1 MRERERKFERDT
13 FWSWIGQHLD
23 LFTSSPSIAW
33 WPKTGLCRNFCQFQS
48 NFNFLTFN
56 NTLKYFSQ
64 PKKASYKC
72 KPFTDSFK
80 CKNLELPSLCF
91 LSIQH
96 QAKLLFLLLSY
107 SSTFTTK
114 SSEKTIP
121 ILTTSMFAS
130 SYLSPFG
137 SSIFLWLLLLVER
150 FCLLTTHI

>member
-80 CKNLELPSLCF
+80 CKKLRASLSAFSAYSIKQSCSFCYSATHLLSPPSPQKRQF
-91 LSIQH
+91 P
-96 QAKLLFLLLSY
+96 FLLLPCLHLLVFHHLGLPY
-107 SSTFTTK
+107 SSGFY
-114 SSEKTIP
+114 
-121 ILTTSMFAS
+121 F
-130 SYLSPFG
+130 
-137 SSIFLWLLLLVER
+137 
-150 FCLLTTHI
+150 